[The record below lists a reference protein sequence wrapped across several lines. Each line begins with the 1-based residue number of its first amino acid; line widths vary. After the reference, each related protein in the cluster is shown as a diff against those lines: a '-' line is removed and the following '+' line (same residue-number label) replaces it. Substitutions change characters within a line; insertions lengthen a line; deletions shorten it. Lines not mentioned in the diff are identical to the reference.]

1 MTRALALLAALGLLV
16 SACSGGGK
24 SDVTEQ
30 GGAAQIKKEE
40 PAADAAGP
48 SENAIDRAML
58 GTVQIFVL
66 NADGK
71 VMGSCSGTNFHPAG
85 YILTNWHCV
94 GVTKLGGQSALP
106 PGSRYHPRG
115 LVVVAPTT
123 DPREAPTPTYV
134 AQLITGSPDVDI
146 AVVKIVDTVG
156 RGTEL
161 PAKLTLPV
169 VPTGDSDKVKPGDR
183 AHVIG
188 YPAAGGAFVTRSAGT
203 IAGFADRDRDGK
215 PDAFNTDV
223 KGGPGVSGGLLLN
236 DRGEQIG
243 VPTYITGAQAG
254 DIFLAAVFIGIAK
267 PFMDE
272 AVSIGGTAAGP
283 PAGSFTIPGTPPSG
297 GVARPS
303 PTPLR
308 TPTSTPTATST
319 RTPTPTATPAATA
332 TRLATATSRATATPA
347 PPGGGRAVGPEII
360 LGGGIFDA
368 DTKRPIAG
376 ALYIV
381 LKAGVTLEQF
391 EASSSKDDLVLA
403 VAQTDSD
410 GVFVVEPIA
419 KGKSYVTLVGADG
432 YTPRNGKLQIDGDA
446 PDFARLN
453 PIELK
458 RR

>member
-16 SACSGGGK
+16 SACSGGGSAGK

-40 PAADAAGP
+40 PPADAAGP

-58 GTVQIFVL
+58 GTVQIFIL
-66 NADGK
+66 DADGK
-71 VMGSCSGTNFHPAG
+71 VTGSCSGTTFHPAG

-123 DPREAPTPTYV
+123 DPRVAPAPTYI
-134 AQLITGSPDVDI
+134 AQLITGSSDADI

-254 DIFLAAVFIGIAK
+254 DIFLAATFIGIAK

-272 AVSIGGTAAGP
+272 AVSIGGTAVGP
-283 PAGSFTIPGTPPSG
+283 PAGSFTIPGTPPGG

-308 TPTSTPTATST
+308 TPTPTATRS
-319 RTPTPTATPAATA
+319 PSATA
-332 TRLATATSRATATPA
+332 TAGATSTPSTTSRGTATPA
-347 PPGGGRAVGPEII
+347 PPGGGRAA
-360 LGGGIFDA
+360 GGAQIEVAGLVVDA
-368 DTKRPIAG
+368 DTKRPIAK
-376 ALYIV
+376 AVYIL
-381 LKAGVTLEQF
+381 LKEGVTFEKF
-391 EASSSKDDLVLA
+391 EAEDFDESLILA
-403 VAQTDSD
+403 LGETTPD
-410 GVFVVEPIA
+410 GIFSLDPIA
-419 KGKSYVTLVGADG
+419 KGKTYFWGVGADG
-432 YTPRNGKLQIDGDA
+432 YTHRTGKLEIDRAA
-446 PDFARLN
+446 PDRARLN
-453 PIELK
+453 TVELK